1 MLVLIKGAGD
11 LASGIACR
19 LYRSGFQVVMTETAH
34 PTTVRC
40 TVAFSPAV
48 WRGETAVEG
57 IPGRLAAGGEECL
70 HLTEAG
76 FVAVAVDPECRLL
89 RALRPG
95 ALVDAIV
102 AKRNTGTALTDAPV
116 VVGVGPGFTAGLDCH
131 AAVETQRGHDLGRVL
146 YTGSPV
152 PDTGIPGDIGG
163 YTTQRV
169 IRAPADGIFAA
180 GAAIGDRVRAGQTVG
195 TVAGL
200 PVRVEIDGILRG
212 LLPDGT
218 AVTAGM
224 KTGDV
229 DPRCR
234 LEHCFTVSDKARAVG
249 GGVLEAILHGQK
261 GRGQSGG

>member
-1 MLVLIKGAGD
+1 MD
-11 LASGIACR
+11 SPRR
-19 LYRSGFQVVMTETAH
+19 LNL
-34 PTTVRC
+34 TV
-40 TVAFSPAV
+40 TPEQTG
-48 WRGETAVEG
+48 WK
-57 IPGRLAAGGEECL
+57 
-70 HLTEAG
+70 
-76 FVAVAVDPECRLL
+76 VDELL
-89 RALRPG
+89 RGPLALS
-95 ALVDAIV
+95 
-102 AKRNTGTALTDAPV
+102 GT
-116 VVGVGPGFTAGLDCH
+116 
-131 AAVETQRGHDLGRVL
+131 
-146 YTGSPV
+146 
-152 PDTGIPGDIGG
+152 
-163 YTTQRV
+163 V
-169 IRAPADGIFAA
+169 IRRVKRLEDGILLDGVRAMV
-180 GAAIGDRVRAGQTVG
+180 GDRVRAGQTVG